1 MYESTFGK
9 DHPISDETLQ
19 DIRLVTIKEMEYLR
33 QKERERMIVT
43 EVDGSIMSETT
54 STATDFDH
62 RSSSS
67 SRRSVPRSI
76 ESISTISRSKSERRK
91 YESPSLSRGRINYY

>member
-33 QKERERMIVT
+33 QKERGRMIVT

-62 RSSSS
+62 RSSS